1 MQTEEQMQQQ
11 FNNMQDALF
20 DCIANQP
27 CADPMEAVMAI
38 SSVLCELLVEIGMDR
53 DEIVL
58 RAIKQQLAFAR
69 ERYEMI
75 RAKEMH

>member
-1 MQTEEQMQQQ
+1 MTEEQMQQQ

-27 CADPMEAVMAI
+27 CTDPMEAVMAL

-58 RAIKQQLAFAR
+58 KAMKRQLEFAR
-69 ERYEMI
+69 ERYQTAHSTDI
-75 RAKEMH
+75 H